1 MSVGEKTSAKKAA
14 GRAVGRTSPAKK
26 KAARRAGARKSA
38 AVKADGRLV
47 LEDFLPYRLS
57 VLTNRI
63 SHAIARQYGA
73 LSGLSIAEW
82 RVMAVLGRFA
92 PASANEVSERTAMDK
107 VRVSRAVT
115 RLKRS
120 GLIVAA
126 TDRADRRRSAL
137 RLSAPGKRTYRRIV
151 PLALGL
157 EAELIGALTPSERAT
172 LDGLLAKLHARAE
185 VLDQG

>member
-1 MSVGEKTSAKKAA
+1 M
-14 GRAVGRTSPAKK
+14 
-26 KAARRAGARKSA
+26 
-38 AVKADGRLV
+38 

-57 VLTNRI
+57 VLTNRV
-63 SHAIARQYGA
+63 SHAIARQYGDRF
-73 LSGLSIAEW
+73 GLSIAEW
-82 RVMAVLGRFA
+82 RVMAVLGHFA

-107 VRVSRAVT
+107 VRVSRAVA

-137 RLSAPGKRTYRRIV
+137 RLSGPGKRIYRRIV
-151 PLALGL
+151 PLARGL
-157 EAELIGALTPSERAT
+157 EAELIGALTPAERAT

-185 VLDQG
+185 MLDRG

>member
-1 MSVGEKTSAKKAA
+1 MSAGEKTSPKKQAA
-14 GRAVGRTSPAKK
+14 GRA
-26 KAARRAGARKSA
+26 GADKSA
-38 AVKADGRLV
+38 AAKTNGRLV

-73 LSGLSIAEW
+73 RFGLSIAEW

-92 PASANEVSERTAMDK
+92 PASANEVCERTAMDK
-107 VRVSRAVT
+107 VRVSRAVA

-126 TDRADRRRSAL
+126 TDKADRRRSAL

-151 PLALGL
+151 PLALRL
-157 EAELIGALTPSERAT
+157 EAEFIGALTPAECAT

-185 VLDQG
+185 MLDRG